1 AALLAQ
7 PEIMSAVIYGDAQ
20 AHLSAEIV
28 PASLHADIT
37 GAVQRANAELPDYA
51 RIKDFQIKTKEN
63 DHELL
68 QQAG

>member
-1 AALLAQ
+1 
-7 PEIMSAVIYGDAQ
+7 MQ